1 MGQGDLLRV
10 GSGAGRGRAF
20 PVEREAKRET
30 GWQLGCREAFVSG
43 EQRGRRVGGSSDNI
57 LDKEEGLRGLET
69 WEIQKDPMD
78 SHFSKLCY
86 RLSRNTWVVLTC
98 K

>member
-1 MGQGDLLRV
+1 MDLPRV
-10 GSGAGRGRAF
+10 GSEAGRDL
-20 PVEREAKRET
+20 VELPLETEGAKREER
-30 GWQLGCREAFVSG
+30 WQLGCREAFVNG

-57 LDKEEGLRGLET
+57 LGEKEGLRGPET
-69 WEIQKDPMD
+69 WEIQKDPVD

-86 RLSRNTWVVLTC
+86 RSSRNTWVILTC

>member
-1 MGQGDLLRV
+1 MDLPRV
-10 GSGAGRGRAF
+10 GSEAGRDL
-20 PVEREAKRET
+20 VEPSPGDRGAKREERR
-30 GWQLGCREAFVSG
+30 QLGCRGAFVNG

-57 LDKEEGLRGLET
+57 LGEEEGLRGPEAR
-69 WEIQKDPMD
+69 EIQKDPLD

-86 RLSRNTWVVLTC
+86 RPSRNTWVILTC

>member
-1 MGQGDLLRV
+1 MGGVDLLSA
-10 GSGAGRGRAF
+10 GSEAGRGRAF
-20 PVEREAKRET
+20 PWRQKEQREE
-30 GWQLGCREAFVSG
+30 GGQLGCREAFVNG

-57 LDKEEGLRGLET
+57 LDKEEGLRGPET
-69 WEIQKDPMD
+69 WEIQKDPMV

-86 RLSRNTWVVLTC
+86 RPSRNTWVVLTC

>member
-1 MGQGDLLRV
+1 M
-10 GSGAGRGRAF
+10 
-20 PVEREAKRET
+20 
-30 GWQLGCREAFVSG
+30 
-43 EQRGRRVGGSSDNI
+43 GGSSDNI